1 MKTIGY
7 QSRSARRAGNCK
19 PPLPH
24 HQRNYLT
31 EGRVV
36 EQRDKLIE
44 NNQIDS
50 KEAEM
55 AMFSPLEMISI
66 SRKEKLKSSSYNDGF
81 GELNI
86 SPTMTCVDFTKRG
99 NSLSARMAQLF
110 QRDVKTMGF
119 VLSNAHKRLKTEPP
133 PVEAPL
139 LSKMLSVSDD

>member
-66 SRKEKLKSSSYNDGF
+66 SRKEKLKSSSY
-81 GELNI
+81 I

-119 VLSNAHKRLKTEPP
+119 VLSNAHMRLKTEPP